1 MTYTVQPITLATV
14 QTMGKAKETEVQ
26 KNINEMLLVCES
38 LNKLCETLT
47 RLERVVTK
55 QSIKTNFTK
64 GGFQ

>member
-14 QTMGKAKETEVQ
+14 QKMEKAKSTEI
-26 KNINEMLLVCES
+26 KENINEMLLVCES

-47 RLERVVTK
+47 RLEHIVKK
-55 QSIKTNFTK
+55 QSIKTNYTK